1 MTKVQV
7 LILDWEVVDP
17 KRVNEVFADLRR
29 EIAEVLQ
36 LPEEEIK
43 VTFGDLDV
51 IWFDVATDDEPW

>member
-1 MTKVQV
+1 MAKVQV
-7 LILDWEVVDP
+7 LILDWRVVDP
-17 KRVNEVFADLRR
+17 ERINEVFADLRR

-43 VTFGDLDV
+43 VTFGDLDF